1 MTATITTDQDRKITP
16 TDFEL
21 WQTVLWSSID
31 SDGNPLDEEHSIH
44 DVERADVARLND
56 EFWLW
61 RDLADQV
68 MIDSGRGDA
77 CLEDLWPTRVEHLY
91 VLCRDGHGCD
101 FTDDWITD
109 SRSWKIG
116 KKIGELARSMG
127 PIGADCETTGRTVF
141 CNWC

>member
-1 MTATITTDQDRKITP
+1 MTATVTTDQDRKITP

-31 SDGNPLDEEHSIH
+31 SDGEPLDKEHSIH
-44 DVERADVARLND
+44 DVQRADVARLND

-61 RDLADQV
+61 RELADQV
-68 MIDSGRGDA
+68 MIDNGRGDA

-109 SRSWKIG
+109 SRTWHIG
-116 KKIGELARSMG
+116 EKIGELARKMG
-127 PIGADCETTGRTVF
+127 PIGAFVDAEKIYCQ
-141 CNWC
+141 WC

>member
-1 MTATITTDQDRKITP
+1 MTK

-31 SDGNPLDEEHSIH
+31 SDGQPLDKNHSIV
-44 DVERADVARLND
+44 DVEPCDVSRLND

-61 RDLADQV
+61 RDLADQA
-68 MIDSGRGDA
+68 MIDNGRGNA

-91 VLCRDGHGCD
+91 VLCRDGHGSD

-109 SRSWKIG
+109 SNSWKIG
-116 KKIGELARSMG
+116 KAIGELARKTG
-127 PIGADCETTGRTVF
+127 PIGADIADNGKVF
-141 CNWC
+141 CQWC